1 MLSGC
6 FLSSCY
12 VSLVPQ
18 PFSEVCCPVEPNWSH
33 PAAPS
38 PDSWTK
44 FAHSC
49 ESNSTMTG
57 AVVKQPVENQMPWIK
72 TSLDDIVLPL
82 RKLIFL
88 NPSKAMERQ
97 HRQAMLR
104 SMPLGAWLA
113 RAQESSVA
121 PPKSCCLV
129 SSRPWNWI
137 SASMDQK
144 KLPTP
149 AQSFSSIW
157 FSMTRGWE

>member
-44 FAHSC
+44 FSHSC

-88 NPSKAMERQ
+88 NPSKAMQRQ

-113 RAQESSVA
+113 RELRRTTEILLPGQLQAMKLDQHQWT
-121 PPKSCCLV
+121 KKNCLHLLNPFHLSDFQWQGV
-129 SSRPWNWI
+129 ENS
-137 SASMDQK
+137 
-144 KLPTP
+144 
-149 AQSFSSIW
+149 
-157 FSMTRGWE
+157 